1 MVHSLLQAHLLLAVY
16 LITRLNMLSKII
28 NDKKA
33 QVSIEY
39 LIMVVFGTMLVII
52 TGIIIVNLSSLITLA
67 KTKILNYRDSILATL

>member
-1 MVHSLLQAHLLLAVY
+1 MY

-39 LIMVVFGTMLVII
+39 LIMIVFGTMLVII

>member
-1 MVHSLLQAHLLLAVY
+1 
-16 LITRLNMLSKII
+16 MLSKII

-39 LIMVVFGTMLVII
+39 LIMIVFGTMLVII

>member
-1 MVHSLLQAHLLLAVY
+1 
-16 LITRLNMLSKII
+16 MLSKII

-52 TGIIIVNLSSLITLA
+52 TGIIIVNLSALISIA
-67 KTKILNYRDSILATL
+67 KTKILNYRDNILATL

>member
-1 MVHSLLQAHLLLAVY
+1 MERSLLQAHQHLVVC
-16 LITRLNMLSKII
+16 LIIRLNMLSKII